1 MPDNFSERYGPWAV
15 VAGASDGVGASV
27 ARLLGARGVNVVL
40 VARRSA
46 TLEEVAATVAS
57 ETRTLVLDLSEPRAA
72 TALAEATADLHVGL
86 FVYNAGGDP
95 NASLFLEKNVDAWH
109 DLVVRNCLTVV
120 DTTHHFG
127 GAMRERGHGGIVL
140 VTSGAAWA
148 GGSHLAVYGASKA
161 FDLVLAE
168 SLWAELSPSG
178 VDVLGM
184 VLGPTDT
191 PAFRKILRGR
201 QAGRDGGPRRRGTG
215 HARQSGQRPDVST
228 RPHPVQRHSAS
239 TGGGAH
245 EPGQRRDQ
253 LGLRATTPKPAI
265 PGRSHGGSAAHRYP
279 TGQIDTNQTSA

>member
-15 VAGASDGVGASV
+15 VAGASDGIGASV

-57 ETRTLVLDLSEPRAA
+57 ETRTVVLDLSEPQAA
-72 TALAEATADLHVGL
+72 TALAEATADLDVGL
-86 FVYNAGGDP
+86 FVYNAGADP
-95 NASLFLEKNVDAWH
+95 NASLFLEKDVGAWQ
-109 DLVVRNCLTVV
+109 DLVVRNCVTVV
-120 DTTHHFG
+120 GTTYHFA

-191 PAFRKILRGR
+191 PAFRKILGGR
-201 QAGRDGGPRRRGTG
+201 QLDGMADPDDVALDMLDNLGNGPTFPPDPTPFSAVPRRQAVELMSR
-215 HARQSGQRPDVST
+215 
-228 RPHPVQRHSAS
+228 
-239 TGGGAH
+239 
-245 EPGQRRDQ
+245 
-253 LGLRATTPKPAI
+253 
-265 PGRSHGGSAAHRYP
+265 GSAV
-279 TGQIDTNQTSA
+279 INSD